1 MSIETIDDLRGPEGH
16 LEALINRGSESAHFA
31 AVLCHPHPPSGG
43 TMHTKAVF
51 HAMKALNA
59 FGIPVLRFNFR
70 GTGKSAGAYS
80 GALGEVEDA
89 RAAIEYMSARYAL
102 PLIVGGFSFGA
113 NMALRAACGDE
124 RVRGLIGLGT
134 PIEAEGRRY
143 SYEFLKNC
151 TQPKLFVTGTE
162 DPFAPR
168 DVMENVLRDGPVETK
183 LIWIEGADHFFQGT
197 ASSSAPKLDAM
208 RAAIGA
214 WVTEVFGLQK

>member
-16 LEALINRGSESAHFA
+16 LEALINRGSEDAPFA

-51 HAMKALNA
+51 HAMKALNV

-70 GTGKSAGAYS
+70 GVGKSAGSYS
-80 GALGEVEDA
+80 GGLGEVEDA
-89 RAAIEYMSARYAL
+89 RAGIEYMSTRYAL

-124 RVRGLIGLGT
+124 RVQGLIGLGT

-143 SYEFLKNC
+143 SYEFLESC
-151 TQPKLFVTGTE
+151 TQPKLFVAGTE

-168 DVMENVLRDGPVETK
+168 DVMENVLRAGSGETK
-183 LIWIEGADHFFQGT
+183 IVWIEDADHFFQGT
-197 ASSSAPKLDAM
+197 ALSPAPKLDLM
-208 RAAIGA
+208 RAAIDT
-214 WVTEVFGLQK
+214 WVSETFGLSR